1 MESSE
6 IFNPLFTLLL
16 EVRTIEVSISEE
28 LEIWTN
34 TAGENQIIIED
45 FFSVFIFESGEFH
58 RLLEQSDAIG
68 DCHDFKLSLRDENI
82 LMEGKTMITGQ
93 LERKLKDSS
102 SEKYFMWMFDRN
114 GNLL

>member
-1 MESSE
+1 MESCE
-6 IFNPLFTLLL
+6 IFNRLFTLLL
-16 EVRTIEVSISEE
+16 EVRTIEVCISEE
-28 LEIWTN
+28 LAIWSDI
-34 TAGENQIIIED
+34 AGENQVFVED
-45 FFSVFIFESGEFH
+45 FFSGFIFESGEFH

-68 DCHDFKLSLRDENI
+68 DCHDLKLSLRDENI

-93 LERKLKDSS
+93 LEGKLKDSS